1 MILDMMKMKTK
12 TMIVMMNVDAITII
26 NVGVTQTKD
35 ADVKQ
40 KGELFNKI
48 VHLFIYRD
56 FIANSILLRPSKT
69 IDLGQAKF
77 IL

>member
-1 MILDMMKMKTK
+1 M
-12 TMIVMMNVDAITII
+12 
-26 NVGVTQTKD
+26 GVTQTKD

>member
-1 MILDMMKMKTK
+1 M
-12 TMIVMMNVDAITII
+12 
-26 NVGVTQTKD
+26 GVTQTKD

-40 KGELFNKI
+40 KGELFKI

>member
-40 KGELFNKI
+40 KGELFKI
-48 VHLFIYRD
+48 VHLIYRD

>member
-1 MILDMMKMKTK
+1 MILDMMKIKTK

-40 KGELFNKI
+40 KGELF
-48 VHLFIYRD
+48 
-56 FIANSILLRPSKT
+56 
-69 IDLGQAKF
+69 
-77 IL
+77 

>member
-1 MILDMMKMKTK
+1 MITMMIATS
-12 TMIVMMNVDAITII
+12 MMNVDVITII
-26 NVGVTQTKD
+26 NV
-35 ADVKQ
+35 DVSER
-40 KGELFNKI
+40 GELYYYSSPF
-48 VHLFIYRD
+48 VYRE

>member
-1 MILDMMKMKTK
+1 MKTK

-40 KGELFNKI
+40 KGELFKI